1 MLNMGYILGK
11 NLMKLDH
18 IDHKILRHLQ
28 ENARITNA
36 ELAERVGLSPT
47 PCLRRLRKL
56 ESDGIIKGYHT
67 EVNREALGVNVT
79 VIILVKLERE
89 DDKTLR
95 EFEAAIKTRPEVMEC
110 YLVTGKFDYFIR
122 VLVPSLAAYE
132 TFLSETILRM
142 PNIATVE
149 SSFTLR
155 EVERKVVMPLP
166 EPPRRG

>member
-1 MLNMGYILGK
+1 
-11 NLMKLDH
+11 MKLDH
-18 IDHKILRHLQ
+18 IDHKILHYLQ

-36 ELAERVGLSPT
+36 ELADKVGLSPT
-47 PCLRRLRKL
+47 PCLRRLRRL
-56 ESDGIIKGYHT
+56 EKDRIILGYHT
-67 EVNREALGVNVT
+67 EINREALGINVT

-95 EFEAAIKTRPEVMEC
+95 EFEVEIKKRTEVMEC

-122 VLVPSLAAYE
+122 VVIPSLSAYE

-142 PNIATVE
+142 QNIATVE

-155 EVERKVVMPLP
+155 EVERKVAVPLP
-166 EPPRRG
+166 PL

>member
-1 MLNMGYILGK
+1 M
-11 NLMKLDH
+11 DQ
-18 IDHKILRHLQ
+18 IDHKILRYLQ
-28 ENARITNA
+28 ENARMTNA
-36 ELAERVGLSPT
+36 ELADKVGLSPT
-47 PCLRRLRKL
+47 PCLRRLRRL
-56 ESDGIIKGYHT
+56 EADGIIKGYHT
-67 EVNREALGVNVT
+67 EIDREALGVNVT

-95 EFEAAIKTRPEVMEC
+95 EFEAAIKSRSEVMEC

-122 VLVPSLAAYE
+122 VVVPSLAAYE
-132 TFLSETILRM
+132 TFLSETMLRM

-166 EPPRRG
+166 ESAGR

>member
-1 MLNMGYILGK
+1 
-11 NLMKLDH
+11 MKLDH
-18 IDHKILRHLQ
+18 IDHKILRYLQ
-28 ENARITNA
+28 ETARITNA
-36 ELAERVGLSPT
+36 ELADKVGLSPT
-47 PCLRRLRKL
+47 PCLRRLRRL
-56 ESDGIIKGYHT
+56 ESDGIIRGYHT
-67 EVNREALGVNVT
+67 EINREALGVNVT

-95 EFEAAIKTRPEVMEC
+95 EFEAAIQKRSEVMEC

-122 VLVPSLAAYE
+122 VVIPSLAAYE

-155 EVERKVVMPLP
+155 EVERKIVVPLP
-166 EPPRRG
+166 EPQTRR

>member
-1 MLNMGYILGK
+1 
-11 NLMKLDH
+11 MKLDH

-36 ELAERVGLSPT
+36 ELADRVGLSPT
-47 PCLRRLRKL
+47 PCLRRLRRL
-56 ESDGIIKGYHT
+56 ESDGVIKGYHT
-67 EVNREALGVNVT
+67 EIDREALGVNVT

-95 EFEAAIKTRPEVMEC
+95 EFEKAIKDRDEVMEC

-122 VLVPSLAAYE
+122 VVVPSLAAYE
-132 TFLSETILRM
+132 TFLSETMLRM

-155 EVERKVVMPLP
+155 EVERKVVMPIP
-166 EPPRRG
+166 ETAGR